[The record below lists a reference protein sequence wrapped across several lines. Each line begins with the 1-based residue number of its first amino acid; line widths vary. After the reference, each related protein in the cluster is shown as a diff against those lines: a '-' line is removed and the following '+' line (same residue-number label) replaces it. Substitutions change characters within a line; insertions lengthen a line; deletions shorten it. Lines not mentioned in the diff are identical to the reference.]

1 MTRREFSLALPVAGL
16 AARWATASPLGGQ
29 NYPIRRRKKIEILF
43 RSPEGNP
50 NALEATRDG
59 LWVGEQITDRAHLL
73 DWSTGKSLVAHD
85 TQSSNT
91 SGMAVGAGF
100 VFMAANGPAHL
111 RPKRTHDVEK
121 GGRIVK
127 LDAKT
132 GEHIKNYPTPN
143 GGGLHGLL
151 WAEESLWIT
160 QFRPNKI
167 LRATPNLTVSHE
179 FDVPLNRA
187 HGMGWDGEHLWCL
200 FSNDFRILKFDVTTG
215 RVVEAIQLDST
226 DPDPHG
232 MTWWDGHLYYCDAGI
247 APGHQQNKSQ
257 YSGSICRIH
266 V

>member
-1 MTRREFSLALPVAGL
+1 MRLPMTRRTALTALASAIAA
-16 AARWATASPLGGQ
+16 AARDQ
-29 NYPIRRRKKIEILF
+29 RYPIRRRRKIEKIWQ
-43 RSPEGNP
+43 SPEGNP
-50 NALEATRDG
+50 NGLEATTEG

-73 DWSTGKSLVAHD
+73 DWSTGKPLVSYD

-91 SGMAVGAGF
+91 SGIAAGAGF

-111 RPKRTHDVEK
+111 RDKRKTDVEK

-132 GEHIKNYPTPN
+132 GKHIQNYQTPN

-151 WAEESLWIT
+151 WADGALWVT

-167 LRATPNLTVSHE
+167 LRCDADLNVFSD
-179 FDVPLNRA
+179 FDVPLSRA
-187 HGMGWDGEHLWCL
+187 HGLGWDEGHIWCM
-200 FSNDFRILKFDVTTG
+200 FSNDFRILKFDVKTG
-215 RVVEAIQLDST
+215 AVLEAVQLDST

-232 MTWWDGHLYYCDAGI
+232 MTFWDGGLWFCDAGI
-247 APGHQQNKSQ
+247 APGHQDNKSPNA
-257 YSGSICRIH
+257 GWICRIH